1 MNSSRD
7 GSVSGVT
14 VEDLRENAVRTD
26 REALSALMDDEAGE
40 LEIRRL
46 VRRLPEHPELL
57 TTWKQYQLIKAV
69 LHETTPVRANVDLLA
84 GINAAIAD
92 EPVPARKSRFSGKLM
107 RLAGQG
113 AIAASVAA
121 FALFGVSSLE
131 LAQRGGSDE
140 QPQLVGEYNPSGYER
155 TVRLDSAARTRLQ
168 QAVYQFSSTPRSAES
183 LPEAAAA
190 PLILELD
197 LQQNREQSTPLN
209 QQR

>member
-1 MNSSRD
+1 MNSRRD

-14 VEDLRENAVRTD
+14 IEELRENAIRTD

-57 TTWKQYQLIKAV
+57 TTWERYQLIKAV
-69 LHETTPVRANVDLLA
+69 LHETTPIRADVDLLP
-84 GINAAIAD
+84 GINAVIAD
-92 EPVPARKSRFSGKLM
+92 EPVPAQKSRFSGKLL

-131 LAQRGGSDE
+131 LAQRGGSE
-140 QPQLVGEYNPSGYER
+140 GQPQLVGEYNPTGFEH
-155 TVRLDSAARTRLQ
+155 TVRLDNAARTRLQ
-168 QAVYQFSSTPRSAES
+168 QAVYQFSSTPRSAER

-197 LQQNREQSTPLN
+197 LQQDKLGPSTLDK
-209 QQR
+209 R